1 MDYHEL
7 SELTAFLNMGVGGDA
22 VKDFTVDG
30 IPDTTPLLGRVVE
43 ISADH
48 VGGTAPTNYE
58 VQVWN
63 KTDADHFANKDD
75 DFEESIYKKT
85 GISPASK
92 FKETEVD
99 FKTLVILNKDT
110 SGARNRIYAGIKL
123 TDGDATTDMAL
134 KVAVI
139 TREIRG
145 VA

>member
-1 MDYHEL
+1 MDYHEKT
-7 SELTAFLNMGVGGDA
+7 EVTAFLNMGAGGDA
-22 VKDFTVDG
+22 VKEFTVDG
-30 IPDTTPLLGRVVE
+30 IPDTQVLLGRVVE
-43 ISADH
+43 ITGDH
-48 VGGTAPTNYE
+48 VGGLAPTNYE
-58 VQVWN
+58 IQIWN
-63 KTDADHFANKDD
+63 KTNADHFANKDD

-85 GISPASK
+85 AISPASK
-92 FKETEVD
+92 AKETEVD

-110 SGARNRIYAGIKL
+110 SGARNRFYAGIKL